1 MTGWVVSIYS
11 LTQTVSCE
19 IKFAHANSQK
29 CDMRAKSILKRAC
42 YFSVIFQVSW
52 CLFIHFW
59 CIRNSYMMYIVKRQQ
74 KKFKKINCKTCGCV
88 WILGKT
94 HTCVRYA
101 CGQKLQCANVRPEN
115 PSQLTVYYLILR
127 FYAMIFNLLDE
138 HCLGETLI
146 LLS

>member
-1 MTGWVVSIYS
+1 M
-11 LTQTVSCE
+11 SCE
-19 IKFAHANSQK
+19 IKFAHSQK
-29 CDMRAKSILKRAC
+29 CDVHAKSILKLAC
-42 YFSVIFQVSW
+42 YFRVIFQVGW

-59 CIRNSYMMYIVKRQQ
+59 CIRNSSNVYIVKRQQ
-74 KKFKKINCKTCGCV
+74 KNLRKGNCKTCGCVCV

-101 CGQKLQCANVRPEN
+101 CGRKLKCANVPEN
-115 PSQLTVYYLILR
+115 PSQLTVCYCLILR
-127 FYAMIFNLLDE
+127 FYAMIFYLLDE